1 MEKLFQ
7 DIRFGIRML
16 LKNPGFTLVAAS
28 ALALGIG
35 AVTAIFSIVDAV
47 LLRPLPY
54 HEPERLVIIW
64 EKPPRTQRN
73 VVSEVS
79 FTEWRKRATLVDKMC
94 AFVHPRPI
102 LSGPDGPE
110 QLEGAAVSAA
120 FFELLGVEPM
130 LGRAFLPEE
139 EEPGSSKVALLSYG
153 LWTRRFGA
161 DPAMVGSTIS
171 LDGETS
177 TVIGIMPPG
186 FRFRSSR
193 TEVWMPLDLDPS
205 PVSVD
210 LNYLRVAARLKDGV
224 TLEQARAEMNAIEA
238 GLAEAY
244 PEERGGWATTIDP
257 LDQYLTGTQLRES
270 LVILFAA
277 VGFLLLI
284 ACVNVANLLLA
295 RGAARHR
302 EIAIRCSLG
311 AGRLRLVRQLLTESV
326 VLVAIAGAIAV
337 AFTSAF
343 VRIFPLLF
351 PAVRLPANAHLQ
363 MDGRVLI
370 FTLATASL
378 ASFFFGLVPAWRVS
392 RIAPSSFLKEAAGAV
407 TGARSARRFKHALV
421 VVEVAL
427 ALVLVIGAGLLM
439 RTLTELYQV
448 ELGFRPQNV
457 LTMNIDLPSSSY
469 SEASKIVSFYR
480 ETLEKVERLP
490 GVKSASIAT
499 TFPLQGSRTGMYFD
513 IEGSLLTADPSDR
526 PGANFQIISPDY
538 FDTLGIPLRKGRAF
552 TYRDNENTTRVAIIN
567 ETMAERYFPGEDPI
581 GMHVKTQTFIPGK
594 GELGPWVPWR
604 IVGVIQ
610 DVKMWRFRRTGPEIY
625 VPYFQS
631 PRRWTQLAVHTEVE
645 PRSLIGSIE
654 NVILSVDKGQPVTQ
668 ISTMEETVAMS
679 TSQPEFRS
687 SLLSLFATLAL
698 LLAGIGIYGV
708 IAYSVAARAHEIGIR
723 VALGAKGKDIVSGV
737 MGEALGITS
746 VGVVLGIAAA
756 FGLTRLLSSVLYGVT
771 ATDTATFAAGVL
783 LLMVVAVLA
792 SYIPARRASKVDP
805 IVVLRQE

>member
-7 DIRFGIRML
+7 DIRFGLRML
-16 LKNPGFTLVAAS
+16 SKNPGFTFIAAS
-28 ALALGIG
+28 ALALGVG

-64 EKPPRTQRN
+64 EKPPRTERN

-79 FTEWRKRATLVDKMC
+79 FQEWRERATLVEKMC
-94 AFVHPRPI
+94 AFVNPRPI
-102 LSGPDGPE
+102 LSGADGPE

-120 FFELLGVEPM
+120 FFELLRVEPM
-130 LGRAFLPEE
+130 LGRAFLAEE
-139 EEPGSSKVALLSYG
+139 EEPGSPKVVLLSHG

-161 DPAMVGSTIS
+161 DPAMVGRPIS
-171 LDGETS
+171 LNGEAF

-193 TEVWMPLDLDPS
+193 TEVWMPLVLDPS
-205 PVSVD
+205 PGAVD
-210 LNYLRVAARLKDGV
+210 FNYLRVAARLKDGV
-224 TLEQARAEMNAIEA
+224 TIQQARAEMNAIEA

-244 PEERGGWATTIDP
+244 PEERGGWRTTIDP
-257 LDQYLTGTQLRES
+257 LDQYLTGSQLRES

-295 RGAARHR
+295 RGAARQR

-311 AGRLRLVRQLLTESV
+311 AGRLRLVRQLLTESA
-326 VLVAIAGAIAV
+326 VLVTMAGAIAL
-337 AFTSAF
+337 AFTSVF
-343 VRIFPLLF
+343 VGIFPILF

-363 MDGRVLI
+363 MDGRVLL
-370 FTLATASL
+370 FALATVSL
-378 ASFFFGLVPAWRVS
+378 ASIFFGLVPALRISRV
-392 RIAPSSFLKEAAGAV
+392 APSSFLKETTGAV

-439 RTLTELYQV
+439 KTLTELYRV

-457 LTMNIDLPSSSY
+457 LTMSIDLPSSSY
-469 SEASKIVSFYR
+469 SEASKIISFYR
-480 ETLEKVERLP
+480 ETLEKVDTLP
-490 GVKSASIAT
+490 GVEAAGIAT
-499 TFPLQGSRTGMYFD
+499 TLPLQGSRTGMYFD
-513 IEGSLLTADPSDR
+513 IEGSPLTADPSDR
-526 PGANFQIISPDY
+526 PGANFQVISPHY
-538 FDTLGIPLRKGRAF
+538 FDTLGIPLREGRAF
-552 TYRDNENTTRVAIIN
+552 TYRDNENTTPVAIIN
-567 ETMAERYFPGEDPI
+567 ETMAERYFPNDDPI
-581 GMHVKTQTFIPGK
+581 GLHVKTQTFIPGK

-631 PRRWTQLAVHTEVE
+631 PRRWTQLAIHTEVE

-654 NVILSVDKGQPVTQ
+654 NVILSVNKGQPATQ
-668 ISTMEETVAMS
+668 IATMEEIVSRS

-687 SLLSLFATLAL
+687 LLLSLFATLAL
-698 LLAGIGIYGV
+698 VLAGIGIYGV

-723 VALGAKGKDIVSGV
+723 VALGAKSNDILTGV
-737 MGEALGITS
+737 IGEALGITT
-746 VGVVLGIAAA
+746 VGVLLGLAAA

-771 ATDTATFAAGVL
+771 ATDTSAFGAGVAL
-783 LLMVVAVLA
+783 LLVVAVLA
-792 SYIPARRASKVDP
+792 SYIPARRASRVDP
-805 IVVLRQE
+805 IIVLRRE